1 MAKAYDIPADD
12 LIMKLAEQLK
22 KDKKIESPSWAAFVK
37 TGAHTEKIPQN
48 KDWWYC
54 LLYTSPS
61 PRD

>member
-37 TGAHTEKIPQN
+37 TGAHRTKTGGIQDVP
-48 KDWWYC
+48 
-54 LLYTSPS
+54 LF
-61 PRD
+61 